1 MKYSEE
7 EKKAYYNQIMR
18 VETMTIEEAENI
30 IDDMYQEKYEIIEEK
45 IENGVKIYLDKLK
58 DVKFTYLEFASVR
71 MLREVQKLR
80 RELEKQQKEIERL
93 YKDNYRL
100 DRENQLKFERAV
112 DTSDYVSKEAIR
124 EKIKEIE
131 DSLKEDCI
139 ALHEFQR
146 LAKIDV
152 LKQLLGE

>member
-80 RELEKQQKEIERL
+80 RELEKQQKEIEKKNKIITEVER
-93 YKDNYRL
+93 YARGTKDEEL
-100 DRENQLKFERAV
+100 LLILKK
-112 DTSDYVSKEAIR
+112 D
-124 EKIKEIE
+124 EIE
-131 DSLKEDCI
+131 KLVNEC
-139 ALHEFQR
+139 EE
-146 LAKIDV
+146 
-152 LKQLLGE
+152 LLGE